1 VSDLFPNRPPIG
13 PVPPPPITEQVEQM
27 RPVWTFMLR
36 MSDLTTHYHYARA
49 VNKDG
54 EPEEWSFRDAFLN
67 LSHQIQTHRIIQ
79 VGHGARSLTDLKYVC
94 GAQVVSFELAG
105 GHD

>member
-1 VSDLFPNRPPIG
+1 MSSIQ
-13 PVPPPPITEQVEQM
+13 EQVEQK

-36 MSDLTTHYHYARA
+36 MTDLTTHYHYARA

-54 EPEEWSFRDAFLN
+54 EPEEWSFKDAFLN

-79 VGHGARSLTDLKYVC
+79 VGDPEQPHRTLTDLRYVA